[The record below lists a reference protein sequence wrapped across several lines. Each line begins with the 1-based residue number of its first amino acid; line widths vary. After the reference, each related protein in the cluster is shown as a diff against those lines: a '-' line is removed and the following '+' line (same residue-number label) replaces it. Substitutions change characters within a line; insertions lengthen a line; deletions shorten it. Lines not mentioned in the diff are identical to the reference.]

1 MLLARGAS
9 SARGRSAHW
18 PVKSVTG
25 RGIARENAA
34 SESAA
39 PGRPRRTPSQPSSLG
54 SACAWCAQVP
64 FRDEQLHVQDRRAR
78 RVFLTTLANNCCRL
92 WPTVALGWTALWNG
106 VPSMAITA
114 RLSHTLHQTLGDEAA
129 EDLVNWMQQV
139 DAQRAELRELNELN
153 FARVDT
159 RFAEAREATRADL
172 AELRQAMQ
180 ADLSEL
186 REEMKAGFAELR
198 LDTQADLAE
207 LRQVMQSDHS
217 ALREEMKP
225 GFAELRQDSQ
235 ADLAELRQVMQ
246 ADRADLR
253 QGRQADRSELRE
265 EMKAGFAELRQEMS
279 QLETRLERR
288 IGDLIKWSFVFWVG
302 AVGAIAALAGVL
314 R

>member
-1 MLLARGAS
+1 
-9 SARGRSAHW
+9 
-18 PVKSVTG
+18 
-25 RGIARENAA
+25 
-34 SESAA
+34 
-39 PGRPRRTPSQPSSLG
+39 
-54 SACAWCAQVP
+54 
-64 FRDEQLHVQDRRAR
+64 
-78 RVFLTTLANNCCRL
+78 
-92 WPTVALGWTALWNG
+92 
-106 VPSMAITA
+106 MAITA
-114 RLSHTLHQTLGDEAA
+114 RLSSKLRQTLGDEAA

-180 ADLSEL
+180 ADLAELRQAMQADRSEL
-186 REEMKAGFAELR
+186 REEMKVGFAELR

-207 LRQVMQSDHS
+207 LRQVMQSD
-217 ALREEMKP
+217 
-225 GFAELRQDSQ
+225 
-235 ADLAELRQVMQ
+235 LAELRQGMQ
-246 ADRADLR
+246 S
-253 QGRQADRSELRE
+253 DRSALRE

-302 AVGAIAALAGVL
+302 AVGAIATLAGVL